1 MAYLGTTPI
10 TGVTGTFERGCLG
23 YWNGEYLLLDR
34 TPATPRLIR
43 ISAMT
48 VEGNPV
54 PNLTVGNVV
63 ELPPSDEYYG
73 IAASNG
79 SIVVLKQTGRM
90 CSGSQWAIAD
100 LLTIDINNSEV
111 LAEVEIRCE
120 DEVDLTG
127 GLCRRNSDWI
137 FLGEHRDRNNFYEIN
152 TNNIAENPTDFTP
165 SITNRSALTYD
176 RNNEIV
182 FVLNGSNQALAFNH
196 EWLRSESSE
205 NITLNTNNTEP
216 VGIAW
221 TPTSIAVLNAN
232 PLGIYWYG
240 EVGQSFTDIPVVSRS
255 NILQLEELPGENDIT
270 FSIGETSFKGVIGRS
285 VRRIFVPDQSP
296 SIIEEQETRI
306 TPEYTLNGVRVGM
319 TIRQGVD
326 SYKIKGVYSVNNDE
340 YQSFLC

>member
-1 MAYLGTTPI
+1 MYK
-10 TGVTGTFERGCLG
+10 R
-23 YWNGEYLLLDR
+23 
-34 TPATPRLIR
+34 
-43 ISAMT
+43 
-48 VEGNPV
+48 
-54 PNLTVGNVV
+54 
-63 ELPPSDEYYG
+63 
-73 IAASNG
+73 
-79 SIVVLKQTGRM
+79 Q
-90 CSGSQWAIAD
+90 
-100 LLTIDINNSEV
+100 
-111 LAEVEIRCE
+111 
-120 DEVDLTG
+120 
-127 GLCRRNSDWI
+127 
-137 FLGEHRDRNNFYEIN
+137 
-152 TNNIAENPTDFTP
+152 
-165 SITNRSALTYD
+165 
-176 RNNEIV
+176 
-182 FVLNGSNQALAFNH
+182 NQALAFNH
-196 EWLRSESSE
+196 EWFRSESSE